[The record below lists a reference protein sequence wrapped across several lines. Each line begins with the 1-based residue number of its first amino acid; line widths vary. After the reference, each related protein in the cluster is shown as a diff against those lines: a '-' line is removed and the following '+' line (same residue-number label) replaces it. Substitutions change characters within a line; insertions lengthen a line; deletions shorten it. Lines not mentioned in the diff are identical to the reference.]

1 MPVVLEDV
9 VVFEFTE
16 GINKKGEYYASI
28 VLLNMEHKKK
38 IDAFLKNE
46 ELAKQLKEFC
56 KAGEVISLKALLV
69 QKYGNYNVEF
79 LEVA

>member
-1 MPVVLEDV
+1 MPVILENV
-9 VVFEFTE
+9 VIFEFSE
-16 GINKKGEYYASI
+16 GTNKKGEYYASI

-38 IDAFLKNE
+38 IDAFLKDEN
-46 ELAKQLKEFC
+46 LAKRLKEAC
-56 KAGEVISLKALLV
+56 EAGEVISLKALLV